1 MIKKMNLFR
10 TIGWLLAFSAG
21 ILFSGASATAGVRTR
36 STVHPK
42 HFEALH
48 LRMDRHS
55 LPDTTE
61 VSLPDTTAVSL
72 PDTTVSHLPDSTAL
86 PTQLLDNLGSA
97 LDSLGQPTD
106 SLIRPTDSLTRPM
119 DSLGRFLDS
128 LGRPMD
134 SLGRSLDS
142 LGRPLDSI
150 GRPMDEW
157 GRSLD
162 SLGRPLNE
170 YGQPLDSLG
179 NVIREYTE
187 KELRQMRQDS
197 IRRVR
202 DSIRR
207 ATPRV
212 LTAHA
217 IPDSLK
223 YKRLLTWTSN
233 PYTNQLTFERPD
245 TSFNDWYTEYPFAKE
260 DVNATYLGLAG
271 SPTQAYNFF
280 KRKDLYEFRPYS
292 HFLTYFPDVDQVTMF
307 NSKTPYT
314 ELAYWGTLFAFK
326 EKEES
331 SVRFLHTQ
339 NITPAWNIAVLYKQ
353 FGAKGLLTNEAT
365 DNRGLELTT
374 NYVGDR
380 YTLNAGYVRDRI
392 SRNENG
398 GIVNSSDIRDTV
410 LDAKTLQTHLKEAA
424 SKITRN
430 TLFLNHS
437 YIIPL
442 NFRDDSTAVG
452 SGTSGIIGHSVEYS
466 TYSRFYKDKIA
477 QNDQVGRD
485 FYHNQFFINPTES
498 ADSIH
503 TSLLDNKLF
512 IRLQPWSDDA
522 ILSKIDGGIGYE
534 YVSNY
539 NFNPKFYLTG
549 NQNTHYNNLYFYG
562 SASGKYRRRM
572 TWDAFA
578 KYNLA
583 GYNQNDYELDANA
596 TFAFYP
602 FLERWSPVLLKAHIN
617 STLQRPDWYS
627 NHYYSNH
634 YVWNNDFDRTS
645 RNTLD
650 AEIAIPK
657 WKLSLQASYG
667 LIGNHLYHD
676 TTGILRQEKDLLN
689 VLSVSLRKDFKLW
702 LFHLDNEV
710 LFQVSSK
717 PEVLPLPMVSAH
729 LRYYIEFEMVK
740 NVLTLQIGGDATINT
755 KYYAPAYN
763 PALGTFQLQNK
774 ELIGDTMYL
783 DAFINMQWKQVSLF
797 LKMVNVTNGWPSHDY
812 FSAYGYIRP
821 QRVFKFGIHW
831 PFYYK

>member
-1 MIKKMNLFR
+1 MNLFR

-72 PDTTVSHLPDSTAL
+72 PDTTVTHLPDSTAL
-86 PTQLLDNLGSA
+86 PTQLLDSLGSA

-326 EKEES
+326 EEEES

-424 SKITRN
+424 SKTTRN